1 MNDSYN
7 LNRRP
12 LNEVV
17 RKHGS
22 SKLFLS
28 AIIIS
33 IVSVALNILYSIFSA
48 VASFNTSIPFVDLS
62 EFINGSYYVIIVLTA
77 FIAIVNSVF
86 SFVQYGYLYSAYSF
100 FSGRSGNPNALKA
113 FTKVF
118 LAQMIITIVELP
130 VVSLGTFSVMDDS
143 YGIPGIK
150 EAFMVIV
157 AVILIPIIAG
167 VIVLSIFQY
176 KGIKKSVNHAMAA
189 YENRNS
195 GKLSIFVLVM
205 TFIAAVSSGYSIV
218 TQLVTFA
225 IAPYSVFDII
235 ANSVSTIVLALSL
248 TAIIMFIVLM
258 FRFKSD
264 MEIAKQEWY
273 FIEQQK
279 AQIRAREYA
288 ASQQAQANNSFDNT
302 QI

>member
-1 MNDSYN
+1 MNYN
-7 LNRRP
+7 IDLNRRP

-22 SKLFLS
+22 STLFLS

-33 IVSVALNILYSIFSA
+33 IFSVALNILYSIFST

-62 EFINGSYYVIIVLTA
+62 GFIDEEYYIVLFAT
-77 FIAIVNSVF
+77 FLIAVVNSIL

-100 FSGRSGNPNALKA
+100 FRGRSTNGNALKS

-118 LAQMIITIVELP
+118 LAQMIVTIVEMP
-130 VVSLGTFSVMDDS
+130 VVLLGTVSSMDDS
-143 YGIPGIK
+143 YNHVWFEI
-150 EAFMVIV
+150 FYLVM

-176 KGIKKSVNHAMAA
+176 KGIKKSVNHALAA

-195 GKLSIFVLVM
+195 GKLSIFVLVIA
-205 TFIAAVSSGYSIV
+205 FIAAVGNGISLLM
-218 TQLVTFA
+218 QLISFA
-225 IAPYSVFDII
+225 ALPLFSVYALIS
-235 ANSVSTIVLALSL
+235 NLVSFFVMALSL
-248 TAIIMFIVLM
+248 TSLIMFIVLM
-258 FRFKSD
+258 FRFKND
-264 MEIAKQEWY
+264 METAKQEWY
-273 FIEQQK
+273 FIESQK

-288 ASQQAQANNSFDNT
+288 ASQQSNNN
-302 QI
+302 I

>member
-1 MNDSYN
+1 MNYN
-7 LNRRP
+7 IDLNRRP

-33 IVSVALNILYSIFSA
+33 IFSVALNILYSIFST

-62 EFINGSYYVIIVLTA
+62 GFIDEEYYIVLFAT
-77 FIAIVNSVF
+77 FLIAVVNSIL

-100 FSGRSGNPNALKA
+100 FRGRSTNGNALKS

-118 LAQMIITIVELP
+118 LAQMIVTIVEMP
-130 VVSLGTFSVMDDS
+130 VVLLGTVSSMDDS
-143 YGIPGIK
+143 YNHVWFEI
-150 EAFMVIV
+150 FYLVM

-176 KGIKKSVNHAMAA
+176 KGIKKSVNHALAA

-195 GKLSIFVLVM
+195 GKLSIFVLVIA
-205 TFIAAVSSGYSIV
+205 FIAAVGNGISLLM
-218 TQLVTFA
+218 QLISFA
-225 IAPYSVFDII
+225 ALPLFSVYALIS
-235 ANSVSTIVLALSL
+235 NLVSFFVMALSL
-248 TAIIMFIVLM
+248 TSLIMFIVLM
-258 FRFKSD
+258 FRFKND
-264 MEIAKQEWY
+264 METAKQEWY
-273 FIEQQK
+273 FIESQK

-288 ASQQAQANNSFDNT
+288 ASQQSNNN
-302 QI
+302 I

>member
-1 MNDSYN
+1 MNNSYN

-28 AIIIS
+28 AIVIS
-33 IVSVALNILYSIFSA
+33 FVSVALNILYSIFSA
-48 VASFNTSIPFVDLS
+48 VASFNNSIPFVDLS
-62 EFINGSYYVIIVLTA
+62 GYFEEEYYIVIFATFL
-77 FIAIVNSVF
+77 IAVVNSIL

-100 FSGRSGNPNALKA
+100 FSGRSGNPNALNS

-150 EAFMVIV
+150 EAFMLIV

-176 KGIKKSVNHAMAA
+176 KGIKKSINYAMSA

-195 GKLSIFVLVM
+195 GKLSIFVLVIA
-205 TFIAAVSSGYSIV
+205 FIAAVGNGISLLM
-218 TQLVTFA
+218 QLITFA
-225 IAPYSVFDII
+225 TSPFLSVYAMIS
-235 ANSVSTIVLALSL
+235 NLVSFIVMALSL
-248 TAIIMFIVLM
+248 TAIIMFIALM

-288 ASQQAQANNSFDNT
+288 ASQQSNNN
-302 QI
+302 I

>member
-1 MNDSYN
+1 MNNNYN

-33 IVSVALNILYSIFSA
+33 IVSVALNLLYSIFSA
-48 VASFNTSIPFVDLS
+48 VASFNNSIPFVDLS
-62 EFINGSYYVIIVLTA
+62 GYFEEEYYIVIFATFL
-77 FIAIVNSVF
+77 IAVVNSIL

-100 FSGRSGNPNALKA
+100 FSGRSGNPNALNS

-150 EAFMVIV
+150 EAFMVIM
-157 AVILIPIIAG
+157 AVILIPVIAG

-176 KGIKKSVNHAMAA
+176 KGIKKSVNYAIAA

-195 GKLSIFVLVM
+195 GKLSTFVLVIA
-205 TFIAAVSSGYSIV
+205 FIAAVGNGISLLMQIISFAALPLFSVYALISN
-218 TQLVTFA
+218 LVGF
-225 IAPYSVFDII
+225 II
-235 ANSVSTIVLALSL
+235 
-248 TAIIMFIVLM
+248 TASYCDCYVC
-258 FRFKSD
+258 
-264 MEIAKQEWY
+264 
-273 FIEQQK
+273 
-279 AQIRAREYA
+279 RAYVP
-288 ASQQAQANNSFDNT
+288 
-302 QI
+302 I